1 MNADRSHEEGT
12 GRIASEIGFRNS
24 NRYTKSIITFPSA
37 MIALYSCWSWTGYD
51 LRGRIEINFYR
62 ASACYACTV
71 RYYYGKSVR
80 SSDCLSVRHTLA
92 VYAHAHMHISSN
104 CFHLLVGALTPV
116 FWAHRPPLKIP
127 RGTSSAEV
135 LNTRG
140 LNNLLFS
147 VEIPVYIGNGRD
159 RPTVL
164 WITNRKSQ
172 VADRSVSVPMILK
185 GVNFF
190 LAELRNYA
198 CMVWPRM
205 T

>member
-1 MNADRSHEEGT
+1 MLTGRTKKGLEELRPNWVPKLEQIYKIHNYFSVSHDCFIFLLKLDRIRLKGADRDQFLS
-12 GRIASEIGFRNS
+12 RVS
-24 NRYTKSIITFPSA
+24 
-37 MIALYSCWSWTGYD
+37 M
-51 LRGRIEINFYR
+51 
-62 ASACYACTV
+62 

-190 LAELRNYA
+190 SGGTPELRLHGL
-198 CMVWPRM
+198 